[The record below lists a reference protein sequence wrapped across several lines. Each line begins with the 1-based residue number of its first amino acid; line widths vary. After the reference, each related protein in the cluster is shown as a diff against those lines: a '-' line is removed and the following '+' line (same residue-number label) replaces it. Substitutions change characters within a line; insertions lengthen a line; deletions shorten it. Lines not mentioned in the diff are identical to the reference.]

1 MDYLQLALIAVGG
14 IVVLKYGP
22 DVIKL
27 IDTRMADLMNA
38 VTAPS
43 GVVIPEKQQP
53 ASQGTGTD
61 LENMS
66 TEDLNQLLG
75 QLQGQQGG
83 QQQIDPNTG
92 QPIPQQP
99 GQQQGMPGQIPG
111 LQGGMMDPN
120 QQMMYQQPGMF
131 GQPGQLPYGQQQP
144 FNPYGTQQPFN
155 YGLNQ
160 PPPGY
165 GQYGMGDFSD
175 PFGGYGG
182 NMYLGQQ
189 PFGAFQG
196 TAEDEVYFSGM

>member
-27 IDTRMADLMNA
+27 IDARMADLMNA

-43 GVVIPEKQQP
+43 NVVIPEAKQP
-53 ASQGTGTD
+53 ATQGTN

-66 TEDLNQLLG
+66 NEELNQLLQ

-99 GQQQGMPGQIPG
+99 GQMGMPGQPGMQGQIPG
-111 LQGGMMDPN
+111 LQGGMMNPS
-120 QQMMYQQPGMF
+120 QQMGYQQPGMF
-131 GQPGQLPYGQQQP
+131 GQPGQLPYGQQPGP
-144 FNPYGTQQPFN
+144 FNF
-155 YGLNQ
+155 GLNQ